1 MAGLDPKP
9 GDALLISGAA
19 NPEFH
24 GDGEIFLRVIRAE
37 ATQPG
42 RVWLYGY
49 EINTRGTASRK
60 RQVHAFRDGLRQA
73 EIWML
78 RPEPRKGSK

>member
-9 GDALLISGAA
+9 GDALLISGEA
-19 NPEFH
+19 NPDFD
-24 GDGEIFLRVIRAE
+24 GDGQIFLRVIRAE

-42 RVWLYGY
+42 RLWLYGY
-49 EINTRGTASRK
+49 EINSRGTASRK
-60 RQVHAFRDGLRQA
+60 RQVHVRRDGLREA

-78 RPEPRKGSK
+78 RPVPRRGLR

>member
-9 GDALLISGAA
+9 GDALLIGGAA
-19 NPEFH
+19 NPEFRN
-24 GDGEIFLRVIRAE
+24 GQILLRVIRAE
-37 ATQPG
+37 ATQLG

-60 RQVHAFRDGLRQA
+60 RQVHAFRAGLRRA
-73 EIWML
+73 EIRML
-78 RPEPRKGSK
+78 RPELRKGHK